1 VADLAGSAAQD
12 QTLRAGLYMVAT
24 TAFFVATDACIK
36 FIGTSLPLGQII
48 GSVSFLSTII
58 ILTVCAQQ
66 GILEK
71 IAQIISPKV
80 LLRSLLEVMATF
92 MFLAALMHMPLANI
106 SAIMQTV
113 PLAVV
118 VIAILFLGEKAG
130 VRRLLPV
137 AAGFLGVLFVVKPSF
152 QSVSIYEVLALGTVG
167 VVAIRELVTKRIP
180 AHVPLLIVAL
190 ANAVCVSLGGFAVGA
205 VQGFQAVEMWQLA
218 LLCMAAMGLALGYVL
233 IVLTVR
239 LGELSAT
246 APFRYAE
253 VLFAI
258 IAGIFVFNE
267 YPDFLSYFGM
277 ILIVAAGL
285 YAARHEALQN
295 RLCGAKLI
303 SPLHDFSD
311 DPRDS

>member
-1 VADLAGSAAQD
+1 MADLADSAAQD

-48 GSVSFLSTII
+48 GSVSFLSTLI
-58 ILTVCAQQ
+58 ILIVCAQQ

-71 IAQIISPKV
+71 IPQIVSPKV
-80 LLRSLLEVMATF
+80 LLRSILEVMATF
-92 MFLAALMHMPLANI
+92 MFLAALMHTPLANM

-130 VRRLLPV
+130 VGRLLPV

-152 QSVSIYEVLALGTVG
+152 QSISIYEVLALGTVG

-205 VQGFQAVEMWQLA
+205 AQGFQMMEMWQLT
-218 LLCMAAMGLALGYVL
+218 LLCMAAIGLALGYVL

-246 APFRYAE
+246 APFRYSE

-258 IAGIFVFNE
+258 IAGVLVFNE
-267 YPDFLSYFGM
+267 HPDFLSYFGM
-277 ILIVAAGL
+277 TLIVAAGL